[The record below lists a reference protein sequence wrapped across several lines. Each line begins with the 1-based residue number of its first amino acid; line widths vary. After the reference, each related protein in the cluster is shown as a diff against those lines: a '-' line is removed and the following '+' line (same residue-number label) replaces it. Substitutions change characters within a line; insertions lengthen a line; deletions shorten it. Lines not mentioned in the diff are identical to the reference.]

1 MNKLITQLYFAIGL
15 LCGAGIVSAQSASDV
30 DQAQGANGGAVAG
43 EEQAVLAGDAP
54 AQQDQD
60 SSGQD
65 VAQVEEGEE
74 DEEDSAGRFIP
85 TEQLSQDLGA
95 SFPVDI

>member
-15 LCGAGIVSAQSASDV
+15 LCGAGIVSAQSAPDV

-74 DEEDSAGRFIP
+74 DSAGRFIP